1 VTTHDLHDAPL
12 AGLAAYGGTLL
23 DPIDDDRDRALA
35 VVSACDEGAV
45 FATSKRDAVQPGEQV
60 GDLARAAL
68 DGDERVDR
76 RLAVAR
82 NHPELAKL
90 SLTGRRK
97 GRDKRGSEH
106 DGESGMAHVINSLHH
121 RRSESTG
128 HPEP

>member
-1 VTTHDLHDAPL
+1 MGETGQNHRQHGRGVREIELPSPRLKADSTHCCADRLALADAE
-12 AGLAAYGGTLL
+12 ADLAAL
-23 DPIDDDRDRALA
+23 
-35 VVSACDEGAV
+35 
-45 FATSKRDAVQPGEQV
+45 V